1 MKKMLL
7 NVSCVVFSMFFIGG
21 VCNYGLQA
29 EEPDEYLTG
38 PFKHPGMAQSIDDL
52 EYMRAMVLKGE
63 EPWKT
68 AYENLQANTALD
80 FVVKPVAYISVGA
93 YGADSIGGRE
103 YGQGG
108 ANAYNHALMWYITKD
123 QRYADKAIEIL
134 DAWASTLRGFDGNNA
149 KLNVALTGSEYMNA
163 AEIIRYTNAGWS
175 KEGIEQFK
183 RSILTVFYPTV
194 EDFFTEANGNWD
206 GGIINTMMCMG
217 VFLDD
222 HEMFNR
228 AVERYFRGVRNSGVL
243 KYVYPGGQSQETT
256 RDWDHVQ
263 LGLGEFA
270 KAAQV
275 ANTHGIDLYSLGDDR
290 LAQGFEQCCKYM
302 LDKQDVDMY
311 GVMQHRANS
320 RYKDVFESIYDYY
333 RNVRGIKLAYLEETC
348 KVTRTRSTI
357 GVLTAIKTPKR
368 EFQELSKLVIPD
380 FLKASQTGALLTGPA
395 KQVPDGSVIVKPGES
410 IQAAIDA
417 NKGTGKWIL
426 LAAGVHDIEKPLVMY
441 SGITLAGEGRA
452 TILHLARGVN
462 TETLVNGES
471 SMENVTIRDMIIE
484 GAINT
489 VENSDP
495 NADRRGRMY
504 MSAAGREGIVF
515 RSGRGGTMKNIT
527 FENLTVQNFTKSGM
541 IIADGDNV
549 VIHRC
554 DISDNGGN
562 VVPGE
567 KFHHNFY
574 LSYSRNTKIIHSRF
588 DTSPWGYGVF
598 VKFCDGVEILG
609 CEAARNKLAGI
620 RCVESQNLTINDNLI
635 EGNEMNG
642 LAIDALMDGC
652 KNVTVKNNLAQGNTG
667 YGFFFE
673 KISSLTAQD
682 NVSKHNS
689 VPSPQTKKR

>member
-1 MKKMLL
+1 MKNGLIRAL
-7 NVSCVVFSMFFIGG
+7 CVVFSALFICG
-21 VCNYGLQA
+21 VCNRCVQA
-29 EEPDEYLTG
+29 ESPCEYRTE
-38 PFKHPGMAQSIDDL
+38 PFKHPGMAQSIEDL
-52 EYMRAMVLKGE
+52 EYMREMVLKGE

-68 AYENLQANTALD
+68 AYENLQANTSLD
-80 FVVKPVAYISVGA
+80 FVVKPVAYVSVGA
-93 YGADSIGGRE
+93 YGANSIGGRE

-108 ANAYNHALMWYITKD
+108 ANAYNHALMWSITKD

-134 DAWASTLRGFDGNNA
+134 DAWASTLRGFDGNDA

-163 AEIIRYTNAGWS
+163 AEIIRYSGAGWS
-175 KEGIEQFK
+175 DKGIEQFK

-222 HEMFNR
+222 HDMFNR
-228 AVERYFRGVRNSGVL
+228 AVERYFRGERNSGII
-243 KYVYPGGQSQETT
+243 KYIYPGGQCQETT
-256 RDWDHVQ
+256 RDWAHVQ
-263 LGLGEFA
+263 LGIGEFA

-275 ANTHGIDLYSLGDDR
+275 GDTQGIDFYSFGDDR
-290 LAQGFEQCCKYM
+290 LAQGFEQCAKYM

-320 RYKDVFESIYDYY
+320 SVRDIYESIYNYY
-333 RNVRGIKLAYLEETC
+333 KNVRGIDLVYSGEAC
-348 KVTRTRSTI
+348 KATRARSSV
-357 GVLTAIKTPKR
+357 GVLTTIKAPKK
-368 EFQELSKLVIPD
+368 EFQELRKLVIPD
-380 FLKASQTGALLTGPA
+380 FLKASQTGALSAGPA
-395 KQVPDGSVIVKPGES
+395 KQAPEGSVIVQPSES

-462 TETLVNGES
+462 KETLINGES

-484 GAINT
+484 GATNV
-489 VENSDP
+489 VENNDP
-495 NADRRGRMY
+495 NGDRRGRMY
-504 MSAAGREGIVF
+504 MSAPSREGIVF

-541 IIADGDNV
+541 FIADGDNV
-549 VIHRC
+549 IINRC
-554 DISDNGGN
+554 DISNNGGN

-567 KFHHNFY
+567 KFHHNLY
-574 LSYSRNTKIIHSRF
+574 LSYSRNAKITHSRF
-588 DTSPWGYGVF
+588 DTSPWGYGIF
-598 VKFCDGVEILG
+598 VKSCDGVEILG

-620 RCVESQNLTINDNLI
+620 RCVESQNLTINNNLI
-635 EGNEMNG
+635 EGNERNG
-642 LAIDALMDGC
+642 LAIDAMMDGC
-652 KNVTVKNNLAQGNTG
+652 MNVKVKSNLAQGNTG
-667 YGFFFE
+667 HGFFFE
-673 KISSLTAQD
+673 KVSSLTAEE
-682 NVSKHNS
+682 NVSTHNS
-689 VPSPQTKKR
+689 VSNVACP